1 MSKDIPLSKLEDG
14 FRKGIVHIQKMID
27 SSIILHKSEH
37 HSMSIA
43 ISILTHEEL
52 AKLRDMVVHISDHK
66 PIIWKEWK
74 EISGGGSHKTKLK
87 KLYDDVLNDV
97 LQMGPTHHEKV
108 QELNQ
113 KIGGNDVTD
122 FPIRAD
128 MERQISLL
136 ENLNDIKKEC
146 IYLDWKDGDWIT
158 FEINTTTHERAALA
172 EVLYVQNLLTFLT
185 VQLEYKYP
193 TVFLDE
199 RSFKFKAYK
208 NEPIRKQLD
217 GIENYTKTKTFAEKN
232 QTATSVIKKYS
243 KQTE

>member
-1 MSKDIPLSKLEDG
+1 MSEDIPLSKLEDG

-43 ISILTHEEL
+43 ISILAHEEL
-52 AKLRDMVVHISDHK
+52 AKLRDMVVHIRDQK

-74 EISGGGSHKTKLK
+74 EISGGGSHKAKLE
-87 KLYDDVLNDV
+87 KLYDDALNDV
-97 LQMGPTHHEKV
+97 LQMGPAHHEKV
-108 QELNQ
+108 REFNR
-113 KIGGNDVTD
+113 KIGGNGITD
-122 FPIRAD
+122 FPKRAD

-136 ENLNDIKKEC
+136 TNLNYIKKEC
-146 IYLDWKDGDWIT
+146 IYLDWKGGDWIT

-193 TVFLDE
+193 TVSLDE

-208 NEPIRKQLD
+208 NEPMRKQLAV
-217 GIENYTKTKTFAEKN
+217 IENYTKMKTFAEKN

-243 KQTE
+243 KQAK

>member
-1 MSKDIPLSKLEDG
+1 MSKDIPLPKLENG
-14 FRKGIVHIQKMID
+14 FRKGIVHIQRMMD

-52 AKLRDMVVHISDHK
+52 TKLRDMVVHIRDQK

-74 EISGGGSHKTKLK
+74 EISRGGSHEAKLE
-87 KLYDDVLNDV
+87 KLYNDALNDV
-97 LQMGPTHHEKV
+97 LQMGPAHHEKV
-108 QELNQ
+108 QELNR
-113 KIGGNDVTD
+113 KIGRNDITD

-128 MERQISLL
+128 MERQISLFK
-136 ENLNDIKKEC
+136 NLNDIKKEC

-158 FEINTTTHERAALA
+158 FEINNTTREQAALA
-172 EVLYVQNLLTFLT
+172 EVLHVQNLLTFLT

-193 TVFLDE
+193 TVSLDE

-208 NEPIRKQLD
+208 NEPIRKQLYD
-217 GIENYTKTKTFAEKN
+217 IEKYTKTKTFAEKN

-243 KQTE
+243 KQAE

>member
-1 MSKDIPLSKLEDG
+1 MSKDIPLSKLENG
-14 FRKGIVHIQKMID
+14 FKKGIVHIQRMID

-37 HSMSIA
+37 YSMSIA
-43 ISILTHEEL
+43 ISILTYEEL
-52 AKLRDMVVHISDHK
+52 AKLRDMVVHIRDQK

-74 EISGGGSHKTKLK
+74 EISRGGSHKTKLE

-97 LQMGPTHHEKV
+97 LQSGPAHHEKV

-113 KIGGNDVTD
+113 KIGGNDITD
-122 FPIRAD
+122 FPIQAD
-128 MERQISLL
+128 MERRISLL
-136 ENLNDIKKEC
+136 KNLNDIKKEC

-158 FEINTTTHERAALA
+158 FDINTTTHEQAALA

-193 TVFLDE
+193 TVSLDE

-208 NEPIRKQLD
+208 NEPIRKQLGD
-217 GIENYTKTKTFAEKN
+217 IENYTKTKTFAEKN

-243 KQTE
+243 KQAE

>member
-14 FRKGIVHIQKMID
+14 FRKGVVHIQKMID
-27 SSIILHKSEH
+27 SSTILHKSEH

-52 AKLRDMVVHISDHK
+52 AKLRDMVVHIRDQK

-74 EISGGGSHKTKLK
+74 EISGGGSHKTKLE
-87 KLYDDVLNDV
+87 KLYDDALNDV

-113 KIGGNDVTD
+113 KIGGNDITG

-136 ENLNDIKKEC
+136 KNLNDIKKEC
-146 IYLDWKDGDWIT
+146 IYIDWKDGDWIT

-193 TVFLDE
+193 TVSLDE

-208 NEPIRKQLD
+208 NEPIGKQLV